1 MGRLISRLSLAALM
15 TALALPAAAQNIGA
29 NAVVV
34 NDVRLATQAEPQVH
48 QARVRERIS
57 LGNPIH
63 TGRASHVQIL
73 LLDGTSFQLGAN
85 ARIVIDRFVYDPDRS
100 ASAVGAEVARGSF
113 RFISGQ
119 PTRGRPGESGI
130 RTPAASIGVRGTIVE
145 GAVGPDA
152 IEIANREAALSS
164 VTDADP
170 ETASLIVLR
179 GPGRGV
185 PGVTPGAIDVTAGG
199 RTVPV
204 EEIGYAV
211 FVPAAG
217 REPIGPFLISDDGLA
232 QLATL
237 LSDPRRGITA
247 PDIDPLVLD
256 PLISG
261 VFDDVGG
268 SPSTNF

>member
-1 MGRLISRLSLAALM
+1 M
-15 TALALPAAAQNIGA
+15 
-29 NAVVV
+29 
-34 NDVRLATQAEPQVH
+34 
-48 QARVRERIS
+48 
-57 LGNPIH
+57 
-63 TGRASHVQIL
+63 
-73 LLDGTSFQLGAN
+73 
-85 ARIVIDRFVYDPDRS
+85 
-100 ASAVGAEVARGSF
+100 
-113 RFISGQ
+113 
-119 PTRGRPGESGI
+119 
-130 RTPAASIGVRGTIVE
+130 
-145 GAVGPDA
+145 
-152 IEIANREAALSS
+152 
-164 VTDADP
+164 
-170 ETASLIVLR
+170 
-179 GPGRGV
+179 
-185 PGVTPGAIDVTAGG
+185 TPGAIDVTAGG

>member
-1 MGRLISRLSLAALM
+1 MRRLTYRLSLAALL
-15 TALALPAAAQNIGA
+15 TGLALPAVAQNIGA

-63 TGRASHVQIL
+63 TGAASHVQIL
-73 LLDGTSFQLGAN
+73 LLDGTTFQLGAN

-130 RTPAASIGVRGTIVE
+130 RTPAASIGVRGTIIE

-152 IEIANREAALSS
+152 IEIARREAAIPT
-164 VTDADP
+164 VDDADP
-170 ETASLIVLR
+170 DTASLILLR
-179 GPGRGV
+179 GPGRDV
-185 PGVTPGAIDVTAGG
+185 PGVQPGAFDVTAGG
-199 RTVPV
+199 RMVAV
-204 EEIGYAV
+204 EDVGYAV

-217 REPIGPFLISDDGLA
+217 REPIGPFLLSGEGLA

-247 PDIDPLVLD
+247 PDIDPLVID

-261 VFDDVGG
+261 VFDQCRGNVTSGC
-268 SPSTNF
+268 